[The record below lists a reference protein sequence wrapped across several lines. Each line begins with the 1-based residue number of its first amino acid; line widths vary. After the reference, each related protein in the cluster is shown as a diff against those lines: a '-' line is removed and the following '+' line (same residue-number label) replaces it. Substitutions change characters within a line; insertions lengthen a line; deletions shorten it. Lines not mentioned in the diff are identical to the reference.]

1 VAPEAVTFYFD
12 VGSPYA
18 YLAATRVEDVLGAPV
33 DWQPVLLGAIFKA
46 TGRSSWARGD
56 EERRRRGIEEIERRA
71 ERYGLPPL
79 RLPDGWPSDYL
90 AAMRVATYARREGR
104 AREYALAAGRA
115 AFAEGRDLSDAEAAL
130 DVAAEIGLDREA
142 TRAAIASREVK
153 DELRAATDEAHS
165 RGVFG
170 VPTIAVGRELFW
182 GDDRLEEAAALR

>member
-1 VAPEAVTFYFD
+1 MAPEAVTFYFD

-18 YLAATRVEDVLGAPV
+18 YLAATRVEALGAPV

>member
-1 VAPEAVTFYFD
+1 MAPEAVTFYFD